1 MTDISQPREGQL
13 TDVHDMIVVHRAFRR
28 ELALL
33 PSLIQGVR
41 AGDAARTAT
50 LSRHLRLSLRGI
62 HVHHTGEDV
71 MLWPIL
77 LERAAPSADV
87 IHRMEAQHG
96 RVEVLVQQL
105 SGLIDRWESGAD
117 PAVTRELAA
126 TIDELRAALLEHL
139 DDEEEHILPIAAR
152 AMSPQEWE
160 AVGQHGFSEIDNAD
174 LPILFGMLIEDAT
187 PEERKEMFAS
197 VPFPARLFLRTVGA
211 WQYRRYVKAVRE
223 A

>member
-1 MTDISQPREGQL
+1 MNDISRPREGQL

-28 ELALL
+28 ELGLL

-41 AGDAARTAT
+41 DGDAARAAV
-50 LSRHLRLSLRGI
+50 LSRHLRLSLRGV

-77 LERAAPSADV
+77 LERAAPSAEV

-96 RVEVLVQQL
+96 RVDELVQQL
-105 SGLIDRWESGAD
+105 SGLIDRWETGAD
-117 PAVTRELAA
+117 PAVSQELAA
-126 TIDELRAALLEHL
+126 TIEDLRAALMEHL

-152 AMSPQEWE
+152 TMSPQEWE
-160 AVGQHGFSEIDNAD
+160 AVGQHGFGAIARAD

-187 PEERKEMFAS
+187 PEERQEMF
-197 VPFPARLFLRTVGA
+197 VRLPVPARLYLRTLGA

-223 A
+223 G